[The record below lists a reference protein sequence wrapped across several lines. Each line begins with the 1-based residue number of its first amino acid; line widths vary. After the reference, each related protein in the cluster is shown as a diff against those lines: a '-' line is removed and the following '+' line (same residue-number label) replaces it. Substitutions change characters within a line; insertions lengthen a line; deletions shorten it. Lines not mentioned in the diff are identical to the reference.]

1 MYGHANRVPLA
12 RMTLAAS
19 RLLTRLLIA
28 TTFATAAGQAYA
40 VGGRLLATGGVT
52 ELEGAGGGGITPWA
66 LITGYGTRDEIGASA
81 FYTLLET
88 GRFTL
93 HSAGAAVGFYDRL
106 ELSFARQWFDLGDT
120 VPGETIEM
128 NVISAKAK
136 LFGDAIYAQDSV
148 LPQVALGTQFKRN
161 ESFDFVPALLGAE
174 DASGVEIYLCATKLI
189 LAGLF
194 GRNVL
199 VNGTV
204 RRTSANQLGLLGFGG
219 HGENDPS
226 IQFEGSVGVFLN
238 DSLLLG
244 GEYRSKPDNL
254 RVFEEDDFAD
264 LFAAWVPVKGV
275 SVTAAYAW
283 LGNVAD
289 RDNEDALYLSA
300 QVSF

>member
-1 MYGHANRVPLA
+1 
-12 RMTLAAS
+12 MTLDVTRPITTLLIMIALAIAAS
-19 RLLTRLLIA
+19 
-28 TTFATAAGQAYA
+28 QAHA

-52 ELEGAGGGGITPWA
+52 ELEGVGGGGLTPWA
-66 LITGYGTRDEIGASA
+66 LITGYGTRDEIGGSGY
-81 FYTLLET
+81 YTLVET
-88 GRFTL
+88 GHFTL

-120 VPGETIEM
+120 VPDETIEM
-128 NVISAKAK
+128 SIIGAKAK
-136 LFGDAIYAQDSV
+136 LLGDAIYAQDSA
-148 LPQVALGTQFKRN
+148 LPQVALGAQFKRN

-194 GRNVL
+194 GRNV
-199 VNGTV
+199 
-204 RRTSANQLGLLGFGG
+204 
-219 HGENDPS
+219 
-226 IQFEGSVGVFLN
+226 
-238 DSLLLG
+238 

-254 RVFEEDDFAD
+254 RAFEEDDFAD
-264 LFAAWVPVKGV
+264 LFAAWVPVKGF

-289 RDNEDALYLSA
+289 QDNEDALYLSA